1 MTSTIDRKIR
11 YEALK
16 EEKTR
21 EKFAEFQGA
30 FAYLV
35 ELTLSDL
42 LLEIS
47 HDLSDFIPCEVVNV
61 GCCV

>member
-1 MTSTIDRKIR
+1 MKHIKKKKH
-11 YEALK
+11 AK
-16 EEKTR
+16 N
-21 EKFAEFQGA
+21 FAGFKGA

-42 LLEIS
+42 LLEIT

>member
-1 MTSTIDRKIR
+1 MIIR
-11 YEALK
+11 
-16 EEKTR
+16 
-21 EKFAEFQGA
+21 A

-42 LLEIS
+42 LLEIT